1 MSQMVAT
8 VKSIENFE
16 QLNIVSFQFQ
26 NLTLKMMSLDLNTSI
41 TVGKKV
47 ILTVKPTNIA
57 IAKDLTGSL
66 SFSNQ
71 MVASIKAINNGKLLS
86 ALTLQANDIVFE
98 SIITVSSAQRMN
110 LQINDEV
117 LMLIKASDL
126 SILEVLN
133 D

>member
-57 IAKDLTGSL
+57 IAKDITGNL